1 MAMSFY
7 AKLFAGFVLV
17 SAFSAASGVAKDKF
31 MIKGDVPESMID
43 MSQVQLDQRQAFF
56 RAPPGPKRGEKIKR
70 LFSNPTAEFINA
82 RCSDPDTGIAL
93 YAAWK
98 RLELQVIARHIGTDR
113 GSTEIKIP
121 RKLTREF
128 LGYVEGRLSVSLPT
142 YWLKNVVHSR
152 HTQWARFGFPVTK
165 YSPWRGDTS
174 KERLIPDFREDGDFL
189 RIEVY
194 GGLNFQGR
202 DQFLFLPDGLAKI
215 VREKIKR
222 NQRVGFTAIATD
234 ERMYISMSFAQRT
247 GCTLICLLRSSPT
260 RLSKEAWRRD
270 IDGYWSDHYK
280 GSTFFTEFRLTGKY
294 IYLFSSTHDSIGIEC
309 LIAETG
315 KHVFTFNTS
324 AVTTCTYRH
333 ID

>member
-1 MAMSFY
+1 MSFY
-7 AKLFAGFVLV
+7 AKLFSGFVLL
-17 SAFSAASGVAKDKF
+17 SASFATSGVAKDKF

-98 RLELQVIARHIGTDR
+98 RLELQVIARHIGRDR
-113 GSTEIKIP
+113 GSMEIKIP

-128 LGYVEGRLSVSLPT
+128 LGYVEGRLSVSLPK
-142 YWLKNVVHSR
+142 YWLKNVTLSWHS
-152 HTQWARFGFPVTK
+152 QWARFGFPVTK
-165 YSPWRGDTS
+165 YKPWRGDTS
-174 KERLIPDFREDGDFL
+174 KERLIPVFSEDGDFL
-189 RIEVY
+189 RIQAY

-202 DQFLFLPDGLAKI
+202 DQSLFLPDGLAKNF
-215 VREKIKR
+215 RTRIKENR
-222 NQRVGFTAIATD
+222 NNFTAIATD
-234 ERMYISMSFAQRT
+234 ERMYISMRSAHRT

-260 RLSKEAWRRD
+260 RLSKEVWRRG

-280 GSTFFTEFRLTGKY
+280 GSTFFTEFRLTGKH

-309 LIAETG
+309 LLAETG
-315 KHVFTFNTS
+315 KHVFTFNTN
-324 AVTTCTYRH
+324 V
-333 ID
+333 D